1 MTGDHG
7 EGIAG
12 AIDDPRRWVQL
23 AVSAGYKL
31 TKGLPAADQEA
42 DPLAR
47 QEGDAAGKGQR
58 EVAGHAQLCV
68 YDYLIRVP
76 FVFSA
81 PGIAPAG
88 KKIDTQVRHIDIA
101 PTILDAVGIDPAPYG
116 LQPSLLPMM
125 RGEDTT
131 DRPAMTEALQ
141 TMLHDSV
148 NRLIGLRT
156 GKYKYIAA
164 PDDPS
169 VPREVYDL
177 DADPRE
183 QHNLASSQP
192 GAAGGARGTAHQHP
206 ERRDLDGDPD
216 VRRGRGAD
224 QGPPRSAR
232 LRRVGSTAFDGK
244 RQHASIVNFVSIL
257 ANYPFSP
264 YLADRKVM

>member
-1 MTGDHG
+1 
-7 EGIAG
+7 
-12 AIDDPRRWVQL
+12 
-23 AVSAGYKL
+23 
-31 TKGLPAADQEA
+31 
-42 DPLAR
+42 
-47 QEGDAAGKGQR
+47 
-58 EVAGHAQLCV
+58 LCV

-88 KKIDTQVRHIDIA
+88 KSIDTQVRHIDIA

-164 PDDPS
+164 PDNPAVS
-169 VPREVYDL
+169 QEVYDL
-177 DADPRE
+177 DADPKERV
-183 QHNLASSQP
+183 NLAPSRPELVTQLSGQLADIQS
-192 GAAGGARGTAHQHP
+192 GAT
-206 ERRDLDGDPD
+206 
-216 VRRGRGAD
+216 
-224 QGPPRSAR
+224 
-232 LRRVGSTAFDGK
+232 STAIRMSAEEEALIKG
-244 RQHASIVNFVSIL
+244 RLEALGYVE
-257 ANYPFSP
+257 
-264 YLADRKVM
+264 